1 MTPMAPRKNLNDG
14 SGIPALPVLLDFVMG
29 SERLGE
35 TICSEKGSYAESFDR
50 SPNMLPGR

>member
-14 SGIPALPVLLDFVMG
+14 SGITALPVLLDFVMG

-35 TICSEKGSYAESFDR
+35 TICSEKGSYGGKF
-50 SPNMLPGR
+50 